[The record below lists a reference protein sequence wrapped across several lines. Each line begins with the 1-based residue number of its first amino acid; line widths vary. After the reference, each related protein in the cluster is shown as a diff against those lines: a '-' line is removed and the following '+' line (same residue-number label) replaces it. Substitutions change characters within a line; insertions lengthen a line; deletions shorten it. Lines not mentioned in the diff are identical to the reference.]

1 MKYHWQVAP
10 VDPGQLSELARQ
22 LCVST
27 LLAQC
32 LANRGLLKASAA
44 SAFLKPRLRDLGDPF
59 LIPNMRAAVERLFL
73 ARTRGEKLVIFGDY
87 DVDGVTSAALALQ
100 VLRALGWP
108 VECFLPHRLEEGY
121 GLSRDSAEKCLERYP
136 ATLLLALDCGS
147 TSVAAIAW
155 LRTRGVDVIV
165 LDHHQI
171 ASPPPAAAALV
182 NPRLALREEP
192 AGGLAGGGGE
202 VPAFAHLCSAGL
214 AFKLAHALVKRG
226 RELGLAAAR
235 DYDIRPLLDLV
246 ALGTIADLVPLRGE
260 NRVLVAA
267 GLDRLNG
274 TDRPG
279 LRALKA
285 VAQTEAP
292 VRVQAVGF
300 QLAPRLNAAGRLEDA
315 EVSLRLLQADTV
327 ADAEALARVL
337 DAHNQERQSI
347 ERAIS
352 TEAIGAVRARFDP
365 ARDYVIVEGR
375 DPWHIGVVGIVAS
388 RITKQFHRP
397 SIIVGGDGG
406 AWRGSGRSIEGF
418 DLAVALGR
426 CDDLLVR
433 HGGHALAAGLT
444 VRPENL
450 DNLRERLNELAR
462 EILLPDQLQ
471 PRLALDGEV
480 RLDQLSVE
488 RLEELALLEPMGQGN
503 PPVQFA
509 VLRVQC
515 ARDPLRMGKEQQHL
529 KLWITDG
536 RVVHEAV
543 WWNSA
548 EAAIPAG
555 KFDLACQP
563 RINDFWGRR
572 TVQLHVLDWRPAV
585 SPHG

>member
-1 MKYHWQVAP
+1 MKCRWHVAQA
-10 VDPGQLSELARQ
+10 DPGQLSELARQ

-32 LANRGLLKASAA
+32 LANRGLVKAAA
-44 SAFLKPRLRDLGDPF
+44 ANAFLKPRLRDLGDPF
-59 LIPNMRAAVERLFL
+59 LIPNMGSAVERLYL
-73 ARTRGEKLVIFGDY
+73 ARARGEKLVIFGDY

-108 VECFLPHRLEEGY
+108 VQCFLPHRLEEGY
-121 GLSRDSAEKCLERYP
+121 GLSRDSAEKCLERHP
-136 ATLLLALDCGS
+136 ATLLLAVDCGS

-155 LRTRGVDVIV
+155 LQARGVDVIV

-182 NPRLALREEP
+182 NPRLALGEEP
-192 AGGLAGGGGE
+192 AGGLAGGGEG
-202 VPAFAHLCSAGL
+202 PAFAHLCSAGL

-226 RELGLAAAR
+226 RELGLAEAR

-267 GLDRLNG
+267 GLDRLNA

-279 LRALKA
+279 LQALKA
-285 VAQTEAP
+285 VAQTAAP

-327 ADAEALARVL
+327 AEAEALARVL
-337 DAHNQERQSI
+337 DARNQERQSI

-352 TEAIGAVRARFDP
+352 TEAIGAVRSRFDP
-365 ARDYVIVEGR
+365 GRDYVIVEGR

-450 DNLRERLNELAR
+450 DTLRERLNLLAR
-462 EILLPDQLQ
+462 GVLLPEQLQ
-471 PRLALDGEV
+471 PRLVLDGEV

-488 RLEELALLEPMGQGN
+488 RLQELALLEPMGQGN

-515 ARDPLRMGKEQQHL
+515 AREPLRMGKEQQHL
-529 KLWITDG
+529 KLWVTDG
-536 RVVHEAV
+536 RSVHEAV

-548 EAAIPAG
+548 EAAVPAG

-563 RINDFWGRR
+563 RINDYGGRR
-572 TVQLHVLDWRPAV
+572 TVQLQVLDWRPAV
-585 SPHG
+585 SPFR